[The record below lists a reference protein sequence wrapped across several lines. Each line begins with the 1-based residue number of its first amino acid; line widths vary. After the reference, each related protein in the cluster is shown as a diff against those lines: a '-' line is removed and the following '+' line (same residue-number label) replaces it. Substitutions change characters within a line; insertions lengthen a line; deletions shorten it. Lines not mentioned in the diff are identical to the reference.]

1 MVIII
6 LVAAL
11 LIVIAMLIF
20 AIANGTPVA
29 VSLVFGQIQTQLS
42 LAIIVPFLAGIAV
55 GMLVMAPGSIKN
67 SLTIASHKR
76 RINALEKAQGEGA
89 SDEPTGS

>member
-1 MVIII
+1 MIVVI

-11 LIVIAMLIF
+11 LIVISTLVF

-29 VSLVFGQIQTQLS
+29 VNLVFSQIQTQLS
-42 LAIIVPFLAGIAV
+42 LAIIIPFLAGIAV
-55 GMLVMAPGSIKN
+55 GVLVMAPGSIKN

-76 RINALEKAQGEGA
+76 RINALEKAQGASG
-89 SDEPTGS
+89 SDEPTSS

>member
-1 MVIII
+1 VIVVM

-11 LIVIAMLIF
+11 LIVVAMLVF
-20 AIANGTPVA
+20 AIANGSPVSVNLV
-29 VSLVFGQIQTQLS
+29 VSQIQTQLS

-55 GMLVMAPGSIKN
+55 GVLVMVPGSIRN

-76 RINALEKAQGEGA
+76 RINALEKAQGGGA
-89 SDEPTGS
+89 SDEPAGS